1 MLFRQ
6 GNRPCADCL
15 ALDNYKRMKKHLLNF
30 LLVSVS
36 SGTLLAQTPSD
47 AIMMKQRESCF
58 ALVYDQGSWDH
69 YWEGETLRT
78 HSAVGTFKRTT
89 VMPMLAIGLHDKLN
103 LIISLP
109 YVRTKSDEPNGGFL
123 AGVSGLQDFGFNL
136 KAKIFEKEIGTSKLR
151 LLTNVGYSMPATNY
165 LSDYMPYSLGLGANE
180 FSLRAIGAFRMHN
193 GLYAM
198 VGAAH
203 LWRGLTE
210 VERDYYYNNGSYYTT
225 KMDVPNAWN
234 FNGAIGI
241 WLFEDAFRLEANYVA
256 LQSTSGDDIRKYNPG
271 QPTNKIEFGQ
281 LGFFTQYYI
290 RQMKGLGVLAYY
302 NTVISGR
309 NWGQSSNLGLGLT
322 YQFKI

>member
-1 MLFRQ
+1 MGML
-6 GNRPCADCL
+6 
-15 ALDNYKRMKKHLLNF
+15 Y
-30 LLVSVS
+30 
-36 SGTLLAQTPSD
+36 AQTPSD

-58 ALVYDQGSWDH
+58 ALVYDRGSWDH
-69 YWEGETLRT
+69 YWEGDYLRT
-78 HSAVGTFKRTT
+78 HGAVGTFRKMT

-103 LIISLP
+103 LIVSLP
-109 YVRTKSDEPNGGFL
+109 YIKTESDEPNGGFL
-123 AGVSGLQDFGFNL
+123 AGVSGLQDFGVSL
-136 KAKIFEKEIGTSKLR
+136 KAKVLEKEIGTSKLS
-151 LLTNVGYSMPATNY
+151 LLTNVGYSTPATNY

-180 FSLRAIGAFRMHN
+180 FSVRAIGNFKMQN

-210 VERDYYYNNGSYYTT
+210 IERDYYYNNGSYYTT

-234 FNGAIGI
+234 FNGAVGI
-241 WLFEDAFRLEANYVA
+241 WLFDNSLRFEANYVA
-256 LQSTSGDDIRKYNPG
+256 LNSTSGDDIRKYNPG

-281 LGFFTQYYI
+281 VGFFTQYYI
-290 RQMKGLGVLAYY
+290 KQIKGLGVLAYY